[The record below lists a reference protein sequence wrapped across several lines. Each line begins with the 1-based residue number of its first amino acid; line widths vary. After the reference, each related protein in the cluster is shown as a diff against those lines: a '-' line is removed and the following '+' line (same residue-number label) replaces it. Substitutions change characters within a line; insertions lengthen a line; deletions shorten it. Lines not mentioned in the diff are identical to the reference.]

1 MDSPLGRTG
10 APDLIPVDDRC
21 PPVDGSAG
29 LEDEHP
35 ISSWVGPPEHRRMN
49 VAVQP
54 AVALEANPTI
64 GLHAGYSRYL
74 MSFSW
79 SESDVLKAGELL
91 ELLLYFGRSSQKA
104 GALAAQLLDRFGSLG
119 AVVAAEPTKLV
130 QALDGD
136 GTSAILLKAVR
147 ASVKAI
153 LREPIEERPVISTA
167 SALMDYLSVT
177 MRHETTESTR
187 ILFLDRKNAL
197 IKDELHNR
205 GTIDHTPLYPREVVK
220 RVVELGASAVI
231 LVHNHPSGDP
241 TPSQG
246 DIEMTHRL
254 AAALGT
260 INVLLH
266 DHVIV
271 GRNRETSLRKLK
283 LI

>member
-1 MDSPLGRTG
+1 MDSPLGRTC
-10 APDLIPVDDRC
+10 APELTLDDRA
-21 PPVDGSAG
+21 PPPAPSTRRAG
-29 LEDEHP
+29 LEDEVNP
-35 ISSWVGPPEHRRMN
+35 WLGLPEQRQ
-49 VAVQP
+49 ADAQS
-54 AVALEANPTI
+54 AVALGADPEI
-64 GLHAGYSRYL
+64 GPQAGYWRYL
-74 MSFSW
+74 QSFSW
-79 SESDVLKAGELL
+79 SESEALKAEELL
-91 ELLLYFGRSSQKA
+91 ELLLHLGRSSPKA
-104 GALAAQLLDRFGSLG
+104 GALASQLLDRFGSLG
-119 AVVAAEPTKLV
+119 AVVAAEPTKLAQV
-130 QALDGD
+130 LGGD
-136 GTSAILLKAVR
+136 GTSVILLKAVR

-153 LREPIEERPVISTA
+153 LREPIEERPVLGSA

-177 MRHETTESTR
+177 MRHETIESAR

-197 IKDELHNR
+197 IKDEVHNR

-220 RVVELGASAVI
+220 RVLELGACAII